1 MGQSV
6 NDTYE
11 EKGLAYITGRLSFEV
26 AQLLLLEKLSD
37 AKIGAVDDLDI
48 RNRVL
53 KNIEESRLARES
65 SNFGDFARFEREF
78 NERLATKGV
87 TQAERLIPGTPG
99 VVTGGTSNKLGKNI
113 MESMGLKRST
123 KWTGHQV
130 QHIIPAEMADN
141 PILQK

>member
-1 MGQSV
+1 MERIFNNKIV
-6 NDTYE
+6 AYEDMDDTYE

-65 SNFGDFARFEREF
+65 SNFGDFARFEKEF

-87 TQAERLIPGTPG
+87 SKAKFQYKHNP
-99 VVTGGTSNKLGKNI
+99 S
-113 MESMGLKRST
+113 
-123 KWTGHQV
+123 
-130 QHIIPAEMADN
+130 DN
-141 PILQK
+141 PKVLLDAVEDPN

>member
-11 EKGLAYITGRLSFEV
+11 EKGLAYITGNLTGDIAGMYALGKV
-26 AQLLLLEKLSD
+26 GDLGKGILDKKLD
-37 AKIGAVDDLDI
+37 GLNI

-78 NERLATKGV
+78 NERLATKG
-87 TQAERLIPGTPG
+87 AGNCPKG
-99 VVTGGTSNKLGKNI
+99 VS
-113 MESMGLKRST
+113 
-123 KWTGHQV
+123 
-130 QHIIPAEMADN
+130 N
-141 PILQK
+141 PIFTTTEKAANVLGEKLINI